1 MKCSYIRKPLK
12 STAIRYM
19 ENNSSFPND
28 ILQIPVVPQP
38 LSKQANAQKNIYK
51 KAKRFFLYVIFLVHL
66 YIFLLK
72 WLPVPYTLTMLQRKI
87 SCGGCA
93 VAYRWVPY
101 EKMSPYVKIAA
112 VASEDQRF
120 PEHWGIDWQAIRQ
133 AYQEN
138 QWRKQRG
145 LPLRGGSS
153 ISQQVAKNVFLWQ
166 GGGYLRK
173 IPEVYFTYAIELI
186 WGKQRILEVYL
197 NVAEMGP
204 QCFGVE
210 AAARRYFHKP
220 AQQLNLH
227 ESALLIAG
235 LPNPIRWNPARPSAW
250 LYRRQQHII
259 RQVYLLGGYAYIRD
273 LRRF

>member
-1 MKCSYIRKPLK
+1 MYLRKSLK
-12 STAIRYM
+12 SKTIKFM
-19 ENNSSFPND
+19 EASGTFPND
-28 ILQIPVVPQP
+28 TLKIPVVPLP
-38 LSKQANAQKNIYK
+38 SSAGEGRRSKLYK
-51 KAKRFFLYVIFLVHL
+51 KAGRFFMYVILLIHF
-66 YIFLLK
+66 YIFILK
-72 WLPVPYTLTMLQRKI
+72 WVPVPYTFTMLQRKI
-87 SCGGCA
+87 SCGGCRIE
-93 VAYRWVPY
+93 YSWVPY
-101 EKMSPYVKIAA
+101 EKMSPYLKIAA

-120 PEHWGIDWQAIRQ
+120 PHHYGIDWEAIRQ
-133 AYQEN
+133 AYREN
-138 QWRKQRG
+138 QWRKKRG

-173 IPEVYFTYAIELI
+173 LPEVYFTYVIELV

-197 NVAEMGP
+197 NIAETGP

-210 AAARRYFHKP
+210 AAARRYFRKP
-220 AQQLNLH
+220 AQKLNLY

-235 LPNPIRWNPARPSAW
+235 LPNPVRWNPGRPSAW

-259 RQVYLLGGYAYIRD
+259 RQVHLLGGYAYLRD

>member
-1 MKCSYIRKPLK
+1 
-12 STAIRYM
+12 M
-19 ENNSSFPND
+19 ETQNTFPND
-28 ILQIPVVPQP
+28 ILSIPVIPAPAVED
-38 LSKQANAQKNIYK
+38 KQGRHRLYK
-51 KAKRFFLYVIFLVHL
+51 KLRSFAIYVLLLVHF
-66 YIFLLK
+66 YIFILK

-87 SCGGCA
+87 SCRGCSID
-93 VAYRWVPY
+93 YQWVSY
-101 EKMSPYVKIAA
+101 EDMSPYVKIAA

-120 PEHWGIDWQAIRQ
+120 PSHWGIDREAVRQ
-133 AYQEN
+133 AYREN
-138 QWRKQRG
+138 QWRKKRG

-166 GGGYLRK
+166 GGGYFRK
-173 IPEVYFTYAIELI
+173 ALEVYFTYAIELI

-197 NVAEMGP
+197 NVAETGP
-204 QCFGVE
+204 RCFGVE

-220 AQQLNLH
+220 ARKLNLY

-235 LPNPIRWNPARPSAW
+235 LPNPIRWNPGRPSAW

-259 RQVYLLGGYAYIRD
+259 RQVHLLGGYAYLRD